1 MALTGNIAVTIAT
14 TSNQQIVVT
23 NYGGILQSTRP
34 VTLRNQLVEIRTL
47 DNIPDVNNNAKVD
60 GAGLIYNANTRAYDV
75 RPIGFNDIVG
85 IIDEG
90 EF

>member
-1 MALTGNIAVTIAT
+1 MALTGNISITVAR
-14 TSNQQIVVT
+14 TSSQQIVVS
-23 NYGGILQSTRP
+23 NNGGILQGGSP

-47 DNIPDVNNNAKVD
+47 DNIPDINVDNKVD
-60 GAGLIYNANTRAYDV
+60 GAGLIYNGNTGAYDV
-75 RPIGFNDIVG
+75 RPISFNDVTG